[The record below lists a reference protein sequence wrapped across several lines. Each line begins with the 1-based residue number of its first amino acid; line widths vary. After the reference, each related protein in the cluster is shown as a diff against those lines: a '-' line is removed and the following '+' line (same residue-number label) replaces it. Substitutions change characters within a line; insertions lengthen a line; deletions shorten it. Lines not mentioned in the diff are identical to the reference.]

1 VHKPPRSPM
10 LFGTTVAAFAL
21 LCSSS
26 LVAAAAPAV
35 APVLSA
41 TAAEQAQAGKIAP
54 YRARFGRTRP
64 VIAIVGENRGTEL
77 VDFVIPYGVLMQADV
92 ADVFTVATRPGVMK
106 MRPALQLQPQA
117 TTREF
122 NARFPDGADY
132 VIVPAVVERDDP
144 VLLGWIAAQGR
155 RGATVVSI
163 CDGALVVARTGLMNG
178 HRATA
183 HWATRAYR
191 KQQFPG
197 TQWLENVR
205 YVADGRI
212 VSSAGISAAIP
223 TSLALVEA
231 IAGQDRAKTV
241 ADALGVAEWGAQHDS
256 EAFRPRF
263 GVNLTAFAATN
274 YTNRWFH
281 SIQSIGVPVAVGVD
295 EIALAVTADAYSRT
309 GRSHALS
316 LAASGEPVATR
327 HGLVLVPD
335 RVVGGPDPVDRVLP
349 GFDGTPSAQTF
360 DQVLAAIATRYG
372 RATAYGVA
380 LDFEY
385 PGFHK

>member
-1 VHKPPRSPM
+1 M
-10 LFGTTVAAFAL
+10 LLGNTVAALAL
-21 LCSSS
+21 FCASP
-26 LVAAAAPAV
+26 LVAAEAPVVAPTLPTLAAPDN
-35 APVLSA
+35 SQ
-41 TAAEQAQAGKIAP
+41 TGKIAP
-54 YRARFGRTRP
+54 YRARFGRGRP
-64 VIAIVGENRGTEL
+64 VIAIIGENSGTEL

-106 MRPALQLQPQA
+106 MRPALQLQPQT

-163 CDGALVVARTGLMNG
+163 CDGALVVAKTGLMSG

-183 HWATRAYR
+183 HWATQALRA
-191 KQQFPG
+191 QQYPD

>member
-1 VHKPPRSPM
+1 M

-21 LCSSS
+21 LCASP
-26 LVAAAAPAV
+26 LAAAEAPAV
-35 APVLSA
+35 APTLSA
-41 TAAEQAQAGKIAP
+41 IAADHAQAGKIAP
-54 YRARFGRTRP
+54 YRARFGRPRP

-77 VDFVIPYGVLMQADV
+77 VDFVIPYGVLMEADV

-132 VIVPAVVERDDP
+132 VIVPAMVERDDP

-163 CDGALVVARTGLMNG
+163 CDGALVVAKTGLMNG

-191 KQQFPG
+191 EQQYPD

-231 IAGQDRAKTV
+231 IAGHERATTV
-241 ADALGVAEWGAQHDS
+241 ANALGVAEWGTQHDS
-256 EAFRPRF
+256 DAFRPRF

-274 YTNRWFH
+274 YANRWFH
-281 SIQSIGVPVAVGVD
+281 SIQSIGVPVAAGVD

-316 LAASGEPVATR
+316 LATSGEPMATR

-335 RVVGGPDPVDRVLP
+335 RVVGGRDPVDRVLP
-349 GFDGTPSAQTF
+349 GFDGTPSARTF
-360 DQVLAAIATRYG
+360 DKVLAAIATRYG

>member
-26 LVAAAAPAV
+26 LVAAEAPAV

-41 TAAEQAQAGKIAP
+41 TAADQAQAGKIAP

-191 KQQFPG
+191 KQQYPD

>member
-1 VHKPPRSPM
+1 M

-191 KQQFPG
+191 KQQYPD

-241 ADALGVAEWGAQHDS
+241 ANALGVAEWGAQHDS

-316 LAASGEPVATR
+316 LAASGEPMATR

-335 RVVGGPDPVDRVLP
+335 RVVGGQDPVDRVLP
-349 GFDGTPSAQTF
+349 GFDDTPSAQTF